1 MTADRI
7 RDGDYSNNNRRKRRN
22 VKSLRRE
29 GRFPSLNN
37 KALFTLA
44 ACSAALRLGMRIE
57 YCSDT
62 PDAQKRVCSHS
73 RGWSTWRLP
82 LRF

>member
-22 VKSLRRE
+22 VKILRRE

-44 ACSAALRLGMRIE
+44 ACSAALRLGMRFE
-57 YCSDT
+57 HCSDT
-62 PDAQKRVCSHS
+62 PDASMFTF
-73 RGWSTWRLP
+73 TWLIHLAP
-82 LRF
+82 PAQI

>member
-22 VKSLRRE
+22 VKILRRE

-44 ACSAALRLGMRIE
+44 ACSAALRLGFE
-57 YCSDT
+57 HCSDT
-62 PDAQKRVCSHS
+62 PDASMFTF
-73 RGWSTWRLP
+73 TWLVHLAP
-82 LRF
+82 TAQI